1 MSSCCG
7 QGVSN
12 LMSQFK
18 TTSSTL
24 TNFST
29 KNHPHDFKPTQT
41 LPTMIAMTTQ
51 KTPQTFTNTGFMR
64 FSRPT
69 KQ

>member
-1 MSSCCG
+1 MSECCG

-18 TTSSTL
+18 TTTSTL
-24 TNFST
+24 TNLSS
-29 KNHPHDFKPTQT
+29 KNHPHDLKQVST
-41 LPTMIAMTTQ
+41 ITTNQ
-51 KTPQTFTNTGFMR
+51 ITPQTFTNTGFMR